1 MTEDEII
8 DEGLSAPEVGYKWS
22 RHTCKGCGE
31 TEFFERSNDE
41 LAKAYTV
48 TVDMG
53 TRMDNFVIE
62 NVKPGTKI
70 TDAIGNDIIDIVDA
84 AEANDEN
91 YACLASKPVSEFKD
105 NSELQKDI
113 NDVST
118 VLTVTDHNITLY
130 PVYYKE
136 VSPKIIFN
144 SVPVCGQAAKDE
156 NGALI
161 APDITI
167 PNTNEYTFSDV
178 MFKSSE
184 VYPIGDRFTGGEQCV
199 VDFIAAAGTGYELTN
214 SLEITGADYDSYD
227 YYYDTQGNKH
237 FTVLLNINHV
247 HNENSKVID
256 EILPIDSTNPCTCPR
271 LHYTKIIC
279 GIEDCGD
286 VVEEKTEPMKP
297 DHDWDE
303 TSYLWYD
310 DLTTVT
316 AIQHCKNNPEHER
329 KAEVTTTAEVT
340 KAPTCENNGI
350 MTYTATFDTP
360 EYETQTTDT
369 EIPATGHDWSEPTY
383 TWAKDYS
390 TVTAERVCKK
400 DDSHIETEIV
410 NTTYE
415 VIVEPTF
422 EEAGIGR
429 YTSNEFE
436 NAAFKVQQID
446 VAIPAKLCTVTFD
459 SKGGTF
465 VETQKVPFNGYA
477 EKPDDPT
484 KEGFTFAGW
493 YLDDSE
499 YDFDTPVTGDITLIA
514 KWEEI
519 KPDTATDTN
528 SAIDTETDTETD
540 TNSAIDTE
548 TNTETDT
555 DTASDT
561 DTDTETDTD
570 TASDTETDT
579 ETDTDTESDTETD
592 KDILYGDVNGD
603 GKVTARDS
611 MIVQRYAIKLAQ
623 LTDEQI
629 KVADVDRNGKVNAKD
644 ALYILRSSI
653 NLAVLPIEN

>member
-1 MTEDEII
+1 M
-8 DEGLSAPEVGYKWS
+8 L
-22 RHTCKGCGE
+22 
-31 TEFFERSNDE
+31 
-41 LAKAYTV
+41 
-48 TVDMG
+48 
-53 TRMDNFVIE
+53 
-62 NVKPGTKI
+62 
-70 TDAIGNDIIDIVDA
+70 
-84 AEANDEN
+84 
-91 YACLASKPVSEFKD
+91 
-105 NSELQKDI
+105 LQ
-113 NDVST
+113 
-118 VLTVTDHNITLY
+118 
-130 PVYYKE
+130 
-136 VSPKIIFN
+136 F
-144 SVPVCGQAAKDE
+144 G
-156 NGALI
+156 
-161 APDITI
+161 
-167 PNTNEYTFSDV
+167 
-178 MFKSSE
+178 
-184 VYPIGDRFTGGEQCV
+184 
-199 VDFIAAAGTGYELTN
+199 
-214 SLEITGADYDSYD
+214 
-227 YYYDTQGNKH
+227 
-237 FTVLLNINHV
+237 
-247 HNENSKVID
+247 
-256 EILPIDSTNPCTCPR
+256 
-271 LHYTKIIC
+271 
-279 GIEDCGD
+279 
-286 VVEEKTEPMKP
+286 
-297 DHDWDE
+297 
-303 TSYLWYD
+303 
-310 DLTTVT
+310 
-316 AIQHCKNNPEHER
+316 
-329 KAEVTTTAEVT
+329 
-340 KAPTCENNGI
+340 NNGI

-369 EIPATGHDWSEPTY
+369 EIPATGHDWSEPTYTWADDYSTVTAERICKNDPTHKETEKAVTTSKETKAAKCEETGTLTYTAEFANPAFETQTTDTEIPAIGHKWRTPTYSWSEDYSRVYAERVCENDLAHKETEDVATTLEVKLLPTCEDVGIMIYTAVFTNPVFETQTFEVVIPAIGHDWGEPTY

-484 KEGFTFAGW
+484 KQGFTFAGW

-528 SAIDTETDTETD
+528 SAIDTET
-540 TNSAIDTE
+540 
-548 TNTETDT
+548 NTETDT

-579 ETDTDTESDTETD
+579 ETDTDAESDTETD